1 MITLYG
7 LRNCDRCRAAR
18 RHLDR
23 AGIAYTYHDL
33 RDDGVSEDLVRDW
46 IGRIGTDRLVNRR
59 STTWRGLSEQERRAV
74 DGSDVVAVLVSAPT
88 LVKRPVIDLGETCL
102 VGFDDRIRTELAHL
116 LNDGT

>member
-18 RHLDR
+18 RHLDG
-23 AGIAYTYHDL
+23 AGIVYTYHDL

-46 IGRIGTDRLVNRR
+46 IGRIGTERLVNRR
-59 STTWRGLSEQERRAV
+59 STTWRGLSEEERRAV
-74 DGSDVVAVLVSAPT
+74 GGSDAVAVLVAAPT

-102 VGFDDRIRTELAHL
+102 VGFDNQIRADLAQL

>member
-23 AGIAYTYHDL
+23 TGIAYAYHDL
-33 RDDGVSEDLVRDW
+33 RDDGVSEELVRDW

-59 STTWRGLSEQERRAV
+59 STTWRSLSEEERRAV
-74 DGSDVVAVLVSAPT
+74 DGGDTVAALVSAPT
-88 LVKRPVIDLGETCL
+88 LVKRPVIDLGDTCL
-102 VGFDDRIRTELAHL
+102 VGFDDRIRSELAHL
-116 LNDGT
+116 PNDGT